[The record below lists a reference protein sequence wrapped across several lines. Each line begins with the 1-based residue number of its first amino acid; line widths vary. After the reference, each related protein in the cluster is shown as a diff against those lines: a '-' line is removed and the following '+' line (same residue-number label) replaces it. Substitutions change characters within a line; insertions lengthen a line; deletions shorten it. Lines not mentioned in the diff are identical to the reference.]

1 MSIIGKRKIWVG
13 PADDANC
20 HPLIV
25 EGLAVDAITPGS
37 IVEQVSGGL
46 QTLST
51 AATIFGA
58 ECLVALEY
66 GCHTGGTVD
75 VDYAIGDNTLAGQ
88 ARSGEF
94 YNALVATGQA
104 LTKGMPLSSNADGT
118 LKIAVTPAVVGA
130 TSEQVLFYSDETVTT
145 TAAQL
150 VRVRKA

>member
-13 PADDANC
+13 PADASNVK
-20 HPLIV
+20 PLIV
-25 EGLAVDAITPGS
+25 EGLAVDAIKPGS
-37 IVEQVSGGL
+37 IVEQVAGGL

-51 AATIFGA
+51 AATVFGA

-75 VDYAIGDNTLAGQ
+75 VDYSIGDNALAGQ

-94 YNALVATGQA
+94 YNALVATTLV
-104 LTKGMPLSSNADGT
+104 LTKGIPLSSNADGT
-118 LKIAVTPAVVGA
+118 LKLAA
-130 TSEQVLFYSDETVTT
+130 TDGTEEILFYSDETVTT